1 MQRRYWLLSSGCA
14 LLALASGCAPASYT
28 LPRDLDNTEAMTAKL
43 VEQVP
48 PGTLAVTAQQTME
61 RNDFECELKRNKS
74 FRASDFTRD
83 GFDFLLCKRTD
94 KAGPHQVRC
103 WQIALV
109 LEDDVVRDAYVD
121 ISYTG
126 R

>member
-1 MQRRYWLLSSGCA
+1 MDRRLWLLLTCCGMSVLAGCA
-14 LLALASGCAPASYT
+14 QGQYA
-28 LPRDLDNTEAMTAKL
+28 LPRDIDSTDAMSAL
-43 VEQVP
+43 LIEQVP
-48 PGTLAVTAQQTME
+48 PGTSAISAQQIME
-61 RNDFECELKRNKS
+61 RNQFTCELQRNKA
-74 FRASDFTRD
+74 FRGSDFTRE

-94 KAGPHQVRC
+94 KAASHQVRC

-109 LEDDVVRDAYVD
+109 LDGDVVSDAYVD